1 MKKISRTLIIAC
13 LLIAAFSCKKEVSP
27 ELEINVVDTLGQ
39 PVNQMK
45 VKISVDG
52 AEDGIVNARVI
63 DSVRTDKFGKAY
75 FKFDNTILID
85 VALWNNLKE
94 VVDSL
99 SILCE
104 TKRLKSKEDNIYE
117 RTLIFR

>member
-1 MKKISRTLIIAC
+1 MKKISQTLIVGC
-13 LLIAAFSCKKEVSP
+13 LLITAFACKKEVSP

-39 PVNQMK
+39 PVHQMN

-52 AEDGIVNARVI
+52 AEDGIINAHVI

-94 VVDSL
+94 VVDSV

-104 TKRLKSKEDNIYE
+104 TKRLKRKEDNIYE
-117 RTLIFR
+117 RTLIFK